1 MSRVHEE
8 SGLRKVQL
16 YRRSVRMVRKG
27 KRERSGIRSPDNA
40 PRSIARIHDSSAQN
54 VRDRQDDEGI
64 PMNAGV
70 LLISPRDVD
79 IQRTD
84 EREIGMGADA
94 ALQEVGAIFRTD
106 ETMLLRRTYLAY
118 EELKR
123 ECV

>member
-8 SGLRKVQL
+8 GGLRKVQL
-16 YRRSVRMVRKG
+16 HRRSVRMVRKG
-27 KRERSGIRSPDNA
+27 KRERSGIRRPDNA
-40 PRSIARIHDSSAQN
+40 PRSIARIHDSPAQN

-70 LLISPRDVD
+70 LRISPRDVD